1 MDSQLTTTAPGYR
14 WKDLLLG
21 PPLATSR
28 LVRERLRKLVALFAA
43 LNRLASVNV
52 AVVHPPPTTPTADEF
67 PASRYARRQLV
78 LRS

>member
-1 MDSQLTTTAPGYR
+1 MDGQLATTVQGYR

-21 PPLATSR
+21 PLLATSR
-28 LVRERLRKLVALFAA
+28 LVRERLRKLVALAVFS
-43 LNRLASVNV
+43 RLAGVNV
-52 AVVHPPPTTPTADEF
+52 AIVHPPPTTPTADEF